1 MTEKQGHNEK
11 LYEEMQKSTSE
22 DFESQSNSKDRKTI
36 LKGSVDERCL
46 EQDVEKYANT
56 SFKD

>member
-1 MTEKQGHNEK
+1 MH
-11 LYEEMQKSTSE
+11 KSSSE
-22 DFESQSNSKDRKTI
+22 DFESQSDSKDRKTI

-46 EQDVEKYANT
+46 EQDVEEYANT

>member
-1 MTEKQGHNEK
+1 MYFRK

-36 LKGSVDERCL
+36 LKGMGNIKTYVKAAYQININS
-46 EQDVEKYANT
+46 N
-56 SFKD
+56 